1 MEIHV
6 PASKCGL
13 VIGKGT
19 QLIYIIY
26 KDSVEKQK
34 VKTLPSQLCQDWFPI
49 DNYSVYVCFFNLIV

>member
-26 KDSVEKQK
+26 KDSVRRHNIILKEEF
-34 VKTLPSQLCQDWFPI
+34 VALLAR
-49 DNYSVYVCFFNLIV
+49 V